1 MLIQIYEYPKGDKMN
16 IVNISLN
23 YLQMHPKQELDTGS

>member
-16 IVNISLN
+16 IVNIWLN
-23 YLQMHPKQELDTGS
+23 YLQMRPKQKLETGS